1 MVEEKHKALRAP
13 GTQKKKKK
21 AGKFWKAI
29 KNYIKKSTLSELQFF
44 PACPEGSQ
52 NRGQS
57 GMFEIKKKKVCYHS
71 GWKNH
76 LKKSPGKLDNQ
87 RAEGEVRKEEIKFV
101 LKLSWSLPD
110 P

>member
-1 MVEEKHKALRAP
+1 
-13 GTQKKKKK
+13 
-21 AGKFWKAI
+21 
-29 KNYIKKSTLSELQFF
+29 
-44 PACPEGSQ
+44 
-52 NRGQS
+52 
-57 GMFEIKKKKVCYHS
+57 MFEIKKKKKKVCYYS

>member
-21 AGKFWKAI
+21 AGIFWKAI
-29 KNYIKKSTLSELQFF
+29 KNYSKKSTLSELEFF

-57 GMFEIKKKKVCYHS
+57 GMFEINKKKKS
-71 GWKNH
+71 LLLFW
-76 LKKSPGKLDNQ
+76 LEEPPEKKSPGKLDNQ
-87 RAEGEVRKEEIKFV
+87 RAEGEESQERRN
-101 LKLSWSLPD
+101 
-110 P
+110 

>member
-1 MVEEKHKALRAP
+1 MSSSFFRHVLKAARIVAKVACLKL
-13 GTQKKKKK
+13 KK
-21 AGKFWKAI
+21 
-29 KNYIKKSTLSELQFF
+29 
-44 PACPEGSQ
+44 
-52 NRGQS
+52 
-57 GMFEIKKKKVCYHS
+57 KKKKVCYYS

>member
-21 AGKFWKAI
+21 AGIFWKAI
-29 KNYIKKSTLSELQFF
+29 KNYSKKSTLSELEFF

-57 GMFEIKKKKVCYHS
+57 GMFEI
-71 GWKNH
+71 
-76 LKKSPGKLDNQ
+76 
-87 RAEGEVRKEEIKFV
+87 
-101 LKLSWSLPD
+101 
-110 P
+110 

>member
-21 AGKFWKAI
+21 AGIFWKAI
-29 KNYIKKSTLSELQFF
+29 KNYSKKSTLSELEFF

-57 GMFEIKKKKVCYHS
+57 GMFEIKKKK
-71 GWKNH
+71 
-76 LKKSPGKLDNQ
+76 KKSATILAG
-87 RAEGEVRKEEIKFV
+87 RTT
-101 LKLSWSLPD
+101 
-110 P
+110 

>member
-21 AGKFWKAI
+21 AGIFWKAI

-57 GMFEIKKKKVCYHS
+57 GMFEIKKKK
-71 GWKNH
+71 
-76 LKKSPGKLDNQ
+76 KKSLLLFWLEEPPEKKPRETGQ
-87 RAEGEVRKEEIKFV
+87 PESRGRSQERKN
-101 LKLSWSLPD
+101 
-110 P
+110 